1 MQYCSDKPAVNDN
14 GVIVNSNVRNVTDS
28 FNFKEEKTGQTD
40 DNGTNNIEK
49 KVRLKYLL
57 GLGLQFVLQF
67 LLLSQVKMQY
77 LQQPTNIK
85 LYDTVV
91 TLSTQENVKLLDEL
105 KPDIKKKLTEI
116 KINQKKRFM
125 HKINIQ
131 IT

>member
-57 GLGLQFVLQF
+57 ELGLQFVL
-67 LLLSQVKMQY
+67 
-77 LQQPTNIK
+77 
-85 LYDTVV
+85 
-91 TLSTQENVKLLDEL
+91 
-105 KPDIKKKLTEI
+105 
-116 KINQKKRFM
+116 
-125 HKINIQ
+125 
-131 IT
+131 

>member
-1 MQYCSDKPAVNDN
+1 
-14 GVIVNSNVRNVTDS
+14 
-28 FNFKEEKTGQTD
+28 
-40 DNGTNNIEK
+40 
-49 KVRLKYLL
+49 
-57 GLGLQFVLQF
+57 
-67 LLLSQVKMQY
+67 MQY